1 MLCACQVL
9 DADVDDALRLDANGE
24 PMKARTAEERA
35 SELTGPLDG
44 RGDKVVRMALPKLDG
59 SAPTKDSFC
68 TGGGSK
74 PCVPSHAGVC
84 ACVCFFFVRAWWPP
98 RTAAA

>member
-35 SELTGPLDG
+35 SELTGPFDG

-59 SAPTKDSFC
+59 STPTTYSFLYGRGVSALC
-68 TGGGSK
+68 AVLCRRV
-74 PCVPSHAGVC
+74 CVRMFFFC
-84 ACVCFFFVRAWWPP
+84 ACVV
-98 RTAAA
+98 AA